1 MPNEQGPSCAMT
13 LEQVAIL
20 HLSTLVQ
27 NQEREILQLRDGHAR
42 LGERLALLE
51 SRVAQETRN
60 AQGGR
65 RG

>member
-1 MPNEQGPSCAMT
+1 MT

-27 NQEREILQLRDGHAR
+27 NQEREILRLRDGHAR